1 MYVEKLESI
10 TIETAKLLGITFM
23 TNGSGFV
30 YRYKHTPAGL
40 ALECR
45 LPDSGGPW
53 AEIDSDYFDNALW
66 RSYRFYEV
74 RLRRSRH
81 AERLKKRG
89 IENNRP

>member
-10 TIETAKLLGITFM
+10 TIEAAKLLGITFM

-53 AEIDSDYFDNALW
+53 VEIDSNYFDDALW

-74 RLRRSRH
+74 KLRRSRY
-81 AERLKKRG
+81 AKRLKKKE
-89 IENNRP
+89 IENNQP